1 MCTSE
6 CSSKLRY
13 RGIDVVYIR
22 VKLLYKHDGTP
33 QGSLKKRFPTP
44 SLNDSEERSV
54 GKVRQD
60 NLAFLMNAMKIYI
73 YIYIYRELKSNRLY
87 TDTLGYVCNE

>member
-1 MCTSE
+1 M
-6 CSSKLRY
+6 
-13 RGIDVVYIR
+13 YIG
-22 VKLLYKHDGTP
+22 VKLLYKHDRTSH
-33 QGSLKKRFPTP
+33 GSLKNRFPAL